1 MPEQPAGTVRI
12 RRTVV
17 AEYDVEDMTDE
28 EIIELESS
36 EDQLAETFDNV
47 MDNVESDTATV
58 TVKR

>member
-1 MPEQPAGTVRI
+1 
-12 RRTVV
+12 
-17 AEYDVEDMTDE
+17 MTDE